1 MQTENGVKSRWTIT
15 SLLTVLIFLIGMFV
29 GQRTIRTDV
38 DANTSVIQ
46 QNCTDIRVVT
56 TRVDGIDKSLDEIKA
71 GIIEIN
77 RKLDVRR

>member
-38 DANTSVIQ
+38 DANTSIIQ
-46 QNCTDIRVVT
+46 QNCSDIRVVT